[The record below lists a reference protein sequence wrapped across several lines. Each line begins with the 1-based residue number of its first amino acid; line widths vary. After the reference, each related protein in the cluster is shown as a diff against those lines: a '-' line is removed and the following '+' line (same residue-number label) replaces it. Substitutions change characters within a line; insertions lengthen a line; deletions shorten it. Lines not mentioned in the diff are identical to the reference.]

1 MKIYLLYEWK
11 HDNADEDTVSVYPF
25 EKRDGAINHICIRAD
40 KSREEI
46 IELLDGNAYN
56 DGMVDVTDIINGN
69 TRKYTYYIVES
80 DLF

>member
-11 HDNADEDTVSVYPF
+11 HDNTDEDTVSVYPF

>member
-11 HDNADEDTVSVYPF
+11 HDNTDEGTVSVYPF
-25 EKRDGAINHICIRAD
+25 EKREGAINHICIRAD

-46 IELLDGNAYN
+46 IELLDGNDYN
-56 DGMVDVTDIINGN
+56 DGMVDVIDAINGN
-69 TRKYTYYIVES
+69 IRKYTYYIVES